1 MPELCDGR
9 LDELLKE
16 AASRL
21 ATKQPPRPKDC
32 TLIAMKAAPAN
43 PTLDSKVQAKAQ
55 DPKSVM
61 LRDPRPAEKKT
72 GKDNAGPGWFGIP
85 KTDPNDPELKR
96 DLQILHMRGTAID
109 SKRHYKKESLKAKVP
124 RYAHVG
130 RIVEGP
136 TEFYSARLTRKERT
150 QTLVDELL
158 SAEKASGKFRSKY
171 EAIQT
176 KKASGKKAFYKK
188 EDARFDTVEANRPLP
203 GAVTLTETPQAS
215 VMQPSKAPEPTRNS
229 QAISESDP
237 VLRNL
242 EFFSDFAL
250 RAAYYL
256 KLPAFGPV
264 PLPRI
269 TERWTVPRSSFIF
282 KKSQENFE
290 RITMRRLVQIRDG
303 NPETVQ
309 LWLAFLQKHA
319 YYGIGMKANV
329 WDFGKLGVG
338 KAMDAIDPETTEAI
352 DSRWNH
358 LGQNRELDTVEK
370 VEEFLATVRFDK
382 DSGKRSEGERRFLQ
396 TQWKKDE
403 AAKRKAALNV

>member
-1 MPELCDGR
+1 MPMQLTSHMHNLRVPRDFTVEILIR
-9 LDELLKE
+9 PFQRVNSIALLIN
-16 AASRL
+16 L
-21 ATKQPPRPKDC
+21 ATRVKKMR
-32 TLIAMKAAPAN
+32 A
-43 PTLDSKVQAKAQ
+43 PTL
-55 DPKSVM
+55 
-61 LRDPRPAEKKT
+61 LRPTARCLVRSHLQGTLRPSWT
-72 GKDNAGPGWFGIP
+72 
-85 KTDPNDPELKR
+85 R
-96 DLQILHMRGTAID
+96 
-109 SKRHYKKESLKAKVP
+109 SL
-124 RYAHVG
+124 
-130 RIVEGP
+130 
-136 TEFYSARLTRKERT
+136 
-150 QTLVDELL
+150 
-158 SAEKASGKFRSKY
+158 
-171 EAIQT
+171 
-176 KKASGKKAFYKK
+176 
-188 EDARFDTVEANRPLP
+188 N
-203 GAVTLTETPQAS
+203 TETPQTSAT
-215 VMQPSKAPEPTRNS
+215 QPSKDVDTKRKP
-229 QAISESDP
+229 QALSESDP
-237 VLRNL
+237 VGHFFGKTKENEPRYPRGVQALYLQPLRREAEYGIPSCDLQLRSYSLRNL

-290 RITMRRLVQIRDG
+290 RVTMRRLVQIRDG

-338 KAMDAIDPETTEAI
+338 KAMDAIDPEATEAI
-352 DSRWNH
+352 DSQWKH
-358 LGQNRELDTVEK
+358 IGQNRELDTVEK

-403 AAKRKAALNV
+403 AAKRKAAASA